1 MSVAEMTDVANANA
15 RSPAAIYKMA
25 IRLGAPLR
33 PVRTGAE
40 GDGEIMPHRVSG
52 IPHRGLHRELKLNL
66 VVLADCEP
74 TSPSSIRRSSETP
87 HYGLSPLQAQRY
99 CVWHA

>member
-15 RSPAAIYKMA
+15 RSPAAIYNMA

-33 PVRTGAE
+33 PARTAAE